1 MFRGGITCGLEEQ
14 GADGD
19 VVSLRVALQ
28 RVEKGGM
35 VDFSLGGHTCARPAA
50 VAQGHQDDHF
60 QVAPDAAQALL
71 WRPHAIATRLATL
84 RAAFCGLL
92 WWSLHLCWFLGI
104 TCFTN
109 NFNVFNFTVLL
120 NLVS

>member
-1 MFRGGITCGLEEQ
+1 MLRGGITCGLEEQ

-71 WRPHAIATRLATL
+71 WSALVESPL
-84 RAAFCGLL
+84 
-92 WWSLHLCWFLGI
+92 
-104 TCFTN
+104 
-109 NFNVFNFTVLL
+109 VLVPWD
-120 NLVS
+120 NMFHK

>member
-71 WRPHAIATRLATL
+71 WRPHAIATKNLKACNV
-84 RAAFCGLL
+84 ASSFL
-92 WWSLHLCWFLGI
+92 WSALEESPL
-104 TCFTN
+104 
-109 NFNVFNFTVLL
+109 VLVPWG
-120 NLVS
+120 NMFHK